1 VSAPASG
8 DQVEPVEA
16 DPYTCEACVAAG
28 DLCSFHAGFA
38 AGWDAC
44 TGLVA
49 RLVNEGAVA

>member
-1 VSAPASG
+1 VSAAG
-8 DQVEPVEA
+8 GGEEVELVEQ
-16 DPYTCEACVAAG
+16 DPYTCKACVAAG

-49 RLVNEGAVA
+49 RLVNEAAAS